1 MRILFAALVL
11 TATVLA
17 IPLLLPV
24 GSATAAQTWI
34 YTALGDSQAFGAL
47 ALPFNGY
54 TFQYRA
60 ALQNGTGN
68 TVLLYNLGVPGWT
81 SSDLLHRLQSSFVIR
96 PAVRFSQ
103 IVTFNI
109 GGNDLNP
116 ARSKYKARTCGGSD
130 NQDCLRSAVLQF
142 ELNWD
147 GILGE
152 LSQLRNLNRTIV
164 RTMDIYNPYVT
175 EDQASNTWIDP
186 TPDPDDFEIMKFYLA
201 QVNAYIAQTVATK
214 GILCAPV
221 YATFNGPNG
230 DEDPKAKGY
239 IAFDNFH
246 PSDLGHAVI
255 AGLLRNLG
263 YAPLQ

>member
-1 MRILFAALVL
+1 M
-11 TATVLA
+11 
-17 IPLLLPV
+17 
-24 GSATAAQTWI
+24 
-34 YTALGDSQAFGAL
+34 
-47 ALPFNGY
+47 
-54 TFQYRA
+54 
-60 ALQNGTGN
+60 QNDTGN

-81 SSDLLHRLQSSFVIR
+81 SSDLLRGLRSSFVIR

-103 IVTFNI
+103 ILTLNV

-152 LSQLRNLNRTIV
+152 LRQLRNLGHTIV

-186 TPDPDDFEIMKFYLA
+186 SPDPNDFQVMKFHLE
-201 QVNAYIAQTVATK
+201 QVNAYIAQTAAAE

-230 DEDPKAKGY
+230 DEDPKTKGY

-246 PSDLGHAVI
+246 PSDFGHTVI
-255 AGLLRNLG
+255 EGLLRNLG
-263 YAPLQ
+263 YSPLL